1 MLVITALSIVVTEIV
16 KGTTTLLFGDGTTFE
31 YTVPKK
37 VAVNDGYV
45 QTE

>member
-1 MLVITALSIVVTEIV
+1 MLETMALSIVVTVIV
-16 KGTTTLLFGDGTTFE
+16 KGTTTLLLPGGITFE

-45 QTE
+45 QIE